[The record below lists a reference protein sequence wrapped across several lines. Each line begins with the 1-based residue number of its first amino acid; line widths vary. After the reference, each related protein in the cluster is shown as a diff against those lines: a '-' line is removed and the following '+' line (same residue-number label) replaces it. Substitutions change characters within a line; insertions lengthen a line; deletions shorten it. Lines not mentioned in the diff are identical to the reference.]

1 MLEEEVIE
9 KEEIKKQMT
18 NKDILRSCSKY
29 TMSLKLKTMKS
40 DQEFVMDKYT
50 LNIVTDKDRNLFYQ
64 DDMLCERQP
73 RGTDQD
79 DGLSKVENLL
89 QTDSPKD
96 TTEVPI
102 LEEIEKTGTGYS
114 NSGMDYDNVHRS
126 MNHEELNI
134 KGDFFH
140 FDEIFFKY
148 LIFSAKSHIGH
159 FGAKIRIFQFLHS

>member
-1 MLEEEVIE
+1 
-9 KEEIKKQMT
+9 
-18 NKDILRSCSKY
+18 
-29 TMSLKLKTMKS
+29 MKS

-64 DDMLCERQP
+64 DEMLCERQP

-126 MNHEELNI
+126 MNHGELNI

-148 LIFSAKSHIGH
+148 LIFFAKSHIVNNE
-159 FGAKIRIFQFLHS
+159 FFMPKIRSSKAFTTQLRFHF

>member
-64 DDMLCERQP
+64 DDMLCERQA

-140 FDEIFFKY
+140 FDEIFF
-148 LIFSAKSHIGH
+148 A
-159 FGAKIRIFQFLHS
+159 